1 MTNGRPARRTVP
13 ARFALQDTDAS
24 VAAHDPPPTP
34 AQPAESYGRM
44 CGGLMPNGRPARRTV
59 PARFALQD
67 TDASVAA
74 HDPPPTP
81 AQPAESYGRMCGGL
95 MRPSH
100 MTPITPRTRHTT
112 HDIPRTTRRL
122 DFPQTAPIV
131 DKAAARQADAGW
143 SSSVARWAHNPE
155 VHGSNPCPATL
166 DFPQTAPIVDK
177 AAARQADAGWSSSV
191 ARWAHNPEVHGSNPC
206 PATNASGFTS
216 RNPEAFS
223 ISSRFQR
230 MRPLNF

>member
-13 ARFALQDTDAS
+13 ARF
-24 VAAHDPPPTP
+24 
-34 AQPAESYGRM
+34 
-44 CGGLMPNGRPARRTV
+44 V
-59 PARFALQD
+59 PQD

-131 DKAAARQADAGW
+131 DKAAARQD
-143 SSSVARWAHNPE
+143 
-155 VHGSNPCPATL
+155 
-166 DFPQTAPIVDK
+166 
-177 AAARQADAGWSSSV
+177 DAGWSSSV

-206 PATNASGFTS
+206 PATNVVIWPLISVPKSAAFPFTVAIWMKGDQAATVPREVGDHKRLVVFIADLQLSNPREATGVKFLNEAEAGHKSYVTIDFVPSS
-216 RNPEAFS
+216 RSSAQKRSAVHHPADIIGIMPQRVN
-223 ISSRFQR
+223 ISSSA
-230 MRPLNF
+230 